1 MPHPVMPLDS
11 APDHTLSL
19 VRPADRLDQDFHHSL
34 ALLAFALLEVAAVA
48 VQVLDEAGRW
58 FICAPG
64 MPAFTGDFLDAALG
78 DYPRQGAAAREIGA
92 RHDADGVSPMR
103 FSARAPLLAADG
115 ALLGWVWL
123 IDKRPRFDFQEKEKA
138 LLAHIAQALS
148 DKVEMSLQLRY
159 QDRLTGLGNRTQF
172 MRDIRARLIGA
183 NDTDWPV
190 YAVMIDVFSLK
201 YISRLVVATG
211 LSAVERA
218 IQLMQE
224 RLACVLPRNIELYR
238 LGLAR
243 FGFLHAGDQE
253 TVRALAARCV
263 ARFDKPLAIDET
275 ALPLSVSA
283 YAGVM
288 RVESDVNLSEVIGG
302 LFVSADQAREAGK
315 MWAVDD
321 RVWIYDK
328 SLMQAQQRTFQIVNS
343 LRGALLASDQLRLVY
358 QPRERL
364 CDGAWISVEALL
376 RWRHPTLG
384 DIAPVEFIPAVE
396 ATSLMSMLTDWVV
409 DRALGQLA
417 VWLQSA
423 PSFAMSVNISASDL
437 TRPDFV
443 PMLSRAMMRHGIQ
456 GGNLELEV
464 TESAL
469 AHDVQA
475 ARCTLEQ
482 LAVLGV
488 SVAVD
493 DFGSGYSNLAQLHA
507 LPFDVLKIDNALV
520 RAALTN
526 RRAEEII
533 KSVVGLAK
541 ALDHRII
548 AEGIETAELRAMAV
562 GWDCDEVQGYF
573 ISRPMESAA
582 MSAWFAAQ

>member
-1 MPHPVMPLDS
+1 MPLDS
-11 APDHTLSL
+11 APDRILAL
-19 VRPADRLDQDFHHSL
+19 VRPGDRLEQDFHHSI
-34 ALLAFALLEVAAVA
+34 ALLAVRLLEVAAVV
-48 VQVLDEAGRW
+48 VQVSDEAGRW
-58 FICAPG
+58 FVYAPD
-64 MPAFTGDFLDAALG
+64 MPAFTDAFLDAAFS
-78 DYPRQGAAAREIGA
+78 DHAREGAAAREVSL
-92 RHDADGVSPMR
+92 RQDGDGLSPIR
-103 FSARAPLLAADG
+103 FSARAPLLAANG
-115 ALLGWVWL
+115 AVVGWVWL
-123 IDKRPRFDFQEKEKA
+123 IDKRPRFDFQEKEKT
-138 LLAHIAQALS
+138 LLSHIAATLA
-148 DKVEMSLQLRY
+148 DKVEMSLALRY
-159 QDRLTGLGNRTQF
+159 QDRLTGLGNRNQF
-172 MRDIRARLIGA
+172 MRDLRARLVGA
-183 NDTDWPV
+183 NHTDWAV

-218 IQLMQE
+218 IQLMHE
-224 RLACVLPRNIELYR
+224 RLAGVVPRNIELYR

-243 FGFLHAGDQE
+243 FGFLHAGDKA

-263 ARFDKPLAIDET
+263 ARFDQPLAIDEA

-288 RVESDVNLSEVIGG
+288 RVEGDVNLSEVIGG

-321 RVWIYDK
+321 RIWIYDK

-343 LRGALLASDQLRLVY
+343 LRGAMLASDQLRLVY

-364 CDGAWISVEALL
+364 CDGVWISAEALL

-396 ATSLMSMLTDWVV
+396 ASSLMSMLTDWVV
-409 DRALGQLA
+409 DKALSQLA
-417 VWLQSA
+417 VWLKMA

-469 AHDVQA
+469 AHDIQA

-526 RRAEEII
+526 QRAEAII

-541 ALDHRII
+541 ALDHRVI

-562 GWDCDEVQGYF
+562 GWDCNEAQGYF
-573 ISRPMESAA
+573 ISRPMEAAA
-582 MSAWFAAQ
+582 MSAWFAAQACA